1 MDGGPERGPSRFRRL
16 PEEDR
21 FHMTNAV
28 VTEIPLK
35 LEPVTE
41 DSFEYIASGDR
52 TREEIVARIAQLFGS
67 EPRRAIV
74 D

>member
-1 MDGGPERGPSRFRRL
+1 ML
-16 PEEDR
+16 
-21 FHMTNAV
+21 TAV
-28 VTEIPLK
+28 VTEIPLE

-41 DSFEYIASGDR
+41 DSFEYVAVGDR

-67 EPRRAIV
+67 EPPRRAIV

>member
-1 MDGGPERGPSRFRRL
+1 VL
-16 PEEDR
+16 
-21 FHMTNAV
+21 NAV
-28 VTEIPLK
+28 VTEIPPK

-41 DSFEYIASGDR
+41 DAFECVAATDR
-52 TREEIVARIAQLFGS
+52 PSDALAARLAHLFGN

>member
-1 MDGGPERGPSRFRRL
+1 MIS
-16 PEEDR
+16 
-21 FHMTNAV
+21 AV

-35 LEPVTE
+35 LEPMSE
-41 DSFEYIASGDR
+41 DSFEHVAAGDR
-52 TREEIVARIAQLFGS
+52 TREEIVARIAELFGS

>member
-1 MDGGPERGPSRFRRL
+1 MTLLVVSAGRRRRIHIML
-16 PEEDR
+16 
-21 FHMTNAV
+21 NAV
-28 VTEIPLK
+28 VTEIPLE

-41 DSFEYIASGDR
+41 DSFEHVAAGDHPH
-52 TREEIVARIAQLFGS
+52 EEIVARIVQLFGS

>member
-1 MDGGPERGPSRFRRL
+1 ML
-16 PEEDR
+16 
-21 FHMTNAV
+21 NAV

-41 DSFEYIASGDR
+41 DTFEHVAVSDHP
-52 TREEIVARIAQLFGS
+52 REEIVARIAQLFGS

>member
-1 MDGGPERGPSRFRRL
+1 VLS
-16 PEEDR
+16 
-21 FHMTNAV
+21 AI
-28 VTEIPLK
+28 VTEIPPT

-41 DSFEYIASGDR
+41 DAFELVAASDPP
-52 TREEIVARIAQLFGS
+52 RELTAARVAALFGS

>member
-1 MDGGPERGPSRFRRL
+1 ML
-16 PEEDR
+16 
-21 FHMTNAV
+21 TAV

-41 DSFEYIASGDR
+41 DSFEYLPAGDQ
-52 TREEIVARIAQLFGS
+52 TREEIVALIAQLFGS

>member
-1 MDGGPERGPSRFRRL
+1 MREVL
-16 PEEDR
+16 
-21 FHMTNAV
+21 NAV

-35 LEPVTE
+35 LEPVSE
-41 DSFEYIASGDR
+41 DTFEYVAVGDR
-52 TREEIVARIAQLFGS
+52 PREETAARIAQLFGS

>member
-1 MDGGPERGPSRFRRL
+1 ML
-16 PEEDR
+16 
-21 FHMTNAV
+21 TAV
-28 VTEIPLK
+28 VTEIPLE

-41 DSFEYIASGDR
+41 DSFEYVAAGDR
-52 TREEIVARIAQLFGS
+52 TREEIVERIVQLFGS

>member
-1 MDGGPERGPSRFRRL
+1 ML
-16 PEEDR
+16 
-21 FHMTNAV
+21 NAV

-41 DSFEYIASGDR
+41 DSFEYVAAADQP
-52 TREEIVARIAQLFGS
+52 REEIVARIARLFGS

>member
-1 MDGGPERGPSRFRRL
+1 ML
-16 PEEDR
+16 
-21 FHMTNAV
+21 NAV

-41 DSFEYIASGDR
+41 DSFEYVASGDR
-52 TREEIVARIAQLFGS
+52 TREEVVARIAQLFGS

>member
-1 MDGGPERGPSRFRRL
+1 MLEVL
-16 PEEDR
+16 
-21 FHMTNAV
+21 TAV

-41 DSFEYIASGDR
+41 DSFEYVPAGDR

>member
-1 MDGGPERGPSRFRRL
+1 MML
-16 PEEDR
+16 L
-21 FHMTNAV
+21 AV

-41 DSFEYIASGDR
+41 DTFEYVAATER
-52 TREEIVARIAQLFGS
+52 PREETIARIAQLFGS